1 MLLKFGRGNAKLD
14 ELAKQFECDV
24 LTFSLLSGW
33 TCPFAHE
40 CLSKVHVGKNGRR
53 FVVDGPHTKF
63 RCFSAS
69 QEALYTNVY
78 ESRKH
83 NTDLLKACKSADEMV
98 DLITQSVPKI
108 DIPKIIR
115 IHVAGD
121 FYNPT
126 YFDAWVEFAR
136 QHYWI
141 LCYAYTK
148 SLPYWVQRQKDLP
161 ENFVLTASY
170 GGRKD
175 EMIIEHMLRY
185 AKVVF
190 SEKEAE
196 NLGLEIDHD
205 DTHAADMETRDK
217 SFALLIHGSQPK
229 GSDAGKAVRALKG
242 KGSYRRGKK

>member
-83 NTDLLKACKSADEMV
+83 NTDLLKACKGERLGV
-98 DLITQSVPKI
+98 SV
-108 DIPKIIR
+108 
-115 IHVAGD
+115 AQ
-121 FYNPT
+121 NP
-126 YFDAWVEFAR
+126 
-136 QHYWI
+136 I
-141 LCYAYTK
+141 
-148 SLPYWVQRQKDLP
+148 
-161 ENFVLTASY
+161 VLACKVNPSIEV
-170 GGRKD
+170 GG
-175 EMIIEHMLRY
+175 IIE
-185 AKVVF
+185 
-190 SEKEAE
+190 
-196 NLGLEIDHD
+196 I
-205 DTHAADMETRDK
+205 TRNR
-217 SFALLIHGSQPK
+217 P
-229 GSDAGKAVRALKG
+229 
-242 KGSYRRGKK
+242 